1 MEKLKEKQ
9 NNKTDKEKRNFFTDL
24 KNIKRNYRI
33 VKSHP
38 IAGLRFKYKVQRNT
52 LIVFGLFLIYN
63 FYSIIKNYSATGY
76 MSWVGRGLTLLIL
89 FIIITKA
96 WSAMKIVKK
105 NLDREE
111 EFFKNNP
118 KAYLT
123 VPKTDVRS
131 DIDELLKKFG
141 ENGKKNK
148 K

>member
-1 MEKLKEKQ
+1 MEKLKNESK
-9 NNKTDKEKRNFFTDL
+9 KEKRNFFTDL
-24 KNIKRNYRI
+24 KNIKKNYRV

-52 LIVFGLFLIYN
+52 FIVFGLFLIYQ

-76 MSWVGRGLTLLIL
+76 MSWIGRGFTLLIL
-89 FIIITKA
+89 FIIISKA
-96 WSAMKIVKK
+96 WTTMKVLKK

-111 EFFKNNP
+111 EYFKNNP
-118 KAYLT
+118 NAYSD

-141 ENGKKNK
+141 ENGKK
-148 K
+148 